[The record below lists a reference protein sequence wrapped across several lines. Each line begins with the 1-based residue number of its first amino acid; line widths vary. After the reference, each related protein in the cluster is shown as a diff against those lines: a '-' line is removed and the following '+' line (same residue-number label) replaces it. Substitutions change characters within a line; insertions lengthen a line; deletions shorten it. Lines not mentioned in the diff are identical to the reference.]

1 MTGLRAALADYLALR
16 RALGY
21 RLAVA
26 GRLLGQFLDFME
38 AEGATTITAGLAVRW
53 AALPSGAGPAWL
65 AQRLT
70 TVRQFAVFAAALD
83 DATQVPPA
91 GLLPGRPARAV
102 PYIYSD
108 AEVEA
113 IMAAARS
120 LPSPLLA
127 AAYETLIGLL
137 AVTGMR
143 ISEAIR
149 LSREDVLLDQGRL
162 RVIEGKLGKSREV
175 PLAPSTVEALR
186 RFAATRD
193 RLHPSPR
200 HGTFFCS
207 TTGTMLTYTVV
218 RKTFAGLC
226 RQAGVTARSPR
237 CRPRLHDFRHRFAV
251 LTLASWQQSGADAG
265 ALLPLLSTVM
275 GHVNPASTYWYLTAV
290 PELMTPVADRLE
302 EAFGGQR

>member
-1 MTGLRAALADYLALR
+1 MTGLHVALADYLALR

-21 RLAVA
+21 RLVVA
-26 GRLLGQFLDFME
+26 ERLLGQFLDFMD
-38 AEGATTITAGLAVRW
+38 AEGAGVITADLAVRW
-53 AALPSGAGPAWL
+53 AALPAGTSPAWL
-65 AQRLT
+65 AQRLSA
-70 TVRQFAVFAAALD
+70 VRQFAVFATSLD
-83 DATQVPPA
+83 ETTQVPPA
-91 GLLPGRPARAV
+91 GCLPGRPARAV

-113 IMAAARS
+113 IMTAARS

-127 AAYETLIGLL
+127 ATYETLVGLL
-137 AVTGMR
+137 AVTGLR

-149 LSREDVLLDQGRL
+149 LGREDVLLDQGRL

-175 PLAPSTVEALR
+175 PLAPGTAEALR
-186 RFAATRD
+186 RFAVTRD
-193 RLHPSPR
+193 RLGPDPR
-200 HGTFFCS
+200 HGTFFVS
-207 TTGTMLTYTVV
+207 TTGTALTYARV
-218 RKTFAGLC
+218 RETFAGLC

-251 LTLASWQQSGADAG
+251 LTLASWQQAGADAG

-302 EAFGGQR
+302 AAFGGHR

>member
-1 MTGLRAALADYLALR
+1 VTGLRAALADYLTLR

-26 GRLLGQFLDFME
+26 GRLLGQFLDFMD
-38 AEGATTITAGLAVRW
+38 AEGATTITVDLAVRW
-53 AALPSGAGPAWL
+53 AALPSGTGPAWL

-70 TVRQFAVFAAALD
+70 TVRQFAVFAASLD
-83 DATQVPPA
+83 EATQIPPA
-91 GLLPGRPARAV
+91 GCLPGRPARAV

-127 AAYETLIGLL
+127 ATYETLIGLL
-137 AVTGMR
+137 AVTGLR

-175 PLAPSTVEALR
+175 PLAPSTTEALR

-193 RLHPSPR
+193 RLRPSPR
-200 HGTFFCS
+200 HDTFFCS
-207 TTGTMLTYTVV
+207 TTGTVLTYTVV

-226 RQAGVTARSPR
+226 RQAGVTPRSPR

-302 EAFGGQR
+302 AAFGERP